1 VTSVLPPARRTRP
14 PNRREL
20 ILAAATELFAAR
32 GYEYA
37 GMSEIAEQVAVQP
50 SALYRHFAG
59 KEQLLAEILSQG
71 VASLL
76 AAVSAADLT
85 GTGEP
90 GGPAGLAEL
99 AGFVIDNRQVTALA
113 GREVPH
119 LGEAA
124 RAALRSELAQVGRL
138 LAGKIGALRPGLRPP
153 EREFIAWSALA
164 VLQSPSFY
172 RTELP
177 RAEFCAEI
185 ARLAGRVIAARLPAE
200 FTGEQTERGRAGL
213 LPHSRREALL
223 AQAIALFAERT
234 YAGVGI
240 EDVAAS
246 LGIAGP
252 SVYNHFRSKSEIL
265 VTALGRGSACLSM
278 QVADTLATADGPEP
292 ALRALIGSYASF
304 AAGHPALIDLMIS
317 EIRSLPERD
326 REVALTAQRDY
337 VAELAR
343 LLCQVDPERSPSTA
357 RVQVHAALMIANDV
371 ARTPHLRDQAGS
383 AQAVA
388 SLGTQMLALRPAL
401 GDGVRRC
408 RGRLRPSAL
417 RAARA

>member
-76 AAVSAADLT
+76 AAISATDP
-85 GTGEP
+85 GEP
-90 GGPAGLAEL
+90 DGLAGL
-99 AGFVIDNRQVTALA
+99 AGFVIDNRHVTALI

-124 RAALRSELAQVGRL
+124 RAALRAELAQVGGL
-138 LAGKIGALRPGLRPP
+138 LAGKIGTLRPELRPP

-185 ARLAGRVIAARLPAE
+185 ARLAGRVIAARPPAE
-200 FTGEQTERGRAGL
+200 FTGERIERGRAGL

-292 ALRALIGSYASF
+292 ALRALIGSYAGF
-304 AAGHPALIDLMIS
+304 AVGHPALIDLMIS
-317 EIRSLPERD
+317 EVRSLPEGD

-343 LLCQVDPERSPSTA
+343 LLCQVDAERSPAIA

-371 ARTPHLRDQAGS
+371 ARTSYLRDQAGS

-388 SLGTQMLALRPAL
+388 SLCVQMLALHQ
-401 GDGVRRC
+401 
-408 RGRLRPSAL
+408 PSG
-417 RAARA
+417 

>member
-1 VTSVLPPARRTRP
+1 MTSVLPPARRTRP

-85 GTGEP
+85 GPGDP
-90 GGPAGLAEL
+90 GGLAGL
-99 AGFVIDNRQVTALA
+99 AGFVIDNRHVTALA

-138 LAGKIGALRPGLRPP
+138 LATKIGALRPELRPP

-200 FTGEQTERGRAGL
+200 FTGERPGLDGTGRARAGL

-265 VTALGRGSACLSM
+265 ATALGRGSACLSM

-292 ALRALIGSYASF
+292 ALRTLIGSYAGF
-304 AAGHPALIDLMIS
+304 AVGHPALIDLMIS
-317 EIRSLPERD
+317 EVRSLPERD
-326 REVALTAQRDY
+326 REAALTAQRDY

-343 LLCQVDPERSPSTA
+343 LLGQVDAERSPATA

-371 ARTPHLRDQAGS
+371 ARTPHLRDQTGS

-388 SLGTQMLALRPAL
+388 SLCVQMLALSNLDA
-401 GDGVRRC
+401 
-408 RGRLRPSAL
+408 
-417 RAARA
+417 

>member
-85 GTGEP
+85 GTGDP
-90 GGPAGLAEL
+90 GGLAGL
-99 AGFVIDNRQVTALA
+99 AGFVIDNRHVTALV
-113 GREVPH
+113 GCEVPH

-138 LAGKIGALRPGLRPP
+138 LAAKIGALRPELRPP

-185 ARLAGRVIAARLPAE
+185 ARLTGRVIAARLPAE
-200 FTGEQTERGRAGL
+200 FTGERAERGRAGL

-252 SVYNHFRSKSEIL
+252 SVYNHFRSKAEIL
-265 VTALGRGSACLSM
+265 ATALGRGSACLSM

-292 ALRALIGSYASF
+292 ALRALIGSYAGF
-304 AAGHPALIDLMIS
+304 AVDHPALIDLMIS
-317 EIRSLPERD
+317 EVRSLPERD
-326 REVALTAQRDY
+326 RETALTAQRDY

-343 LLCQVDPERSPSTA
+343 LLCQVDRERSPATA

-388 SLGTQMLALRPAL
+388 SLCAQMLAL
-401 GDGVRRC
+401 GE
-408 RGRLRPSAL
+408 S
-417 RAARA
+417 RA

>member
-59 KEQLLAEILSQG
+59 KEQLLTEILSQG
-71 VASLL
+71 AASLL

-85 GTGEP
+85 GTGGAGEP
-90 GGPAGLAEL
+90 GGLAEL
-99 AGFVIDNRQVTALA
+99 AGFVIDNRHVTALM

-124 RAALRSELAQVGRL
+124 RAALRSELARVGRR
-138 LAGKIGALRPGLRPP
+138 LAAKIGALRPELREP
-153 EREFIAWSALA
+153 EREFVAWSALA

-172 RTELP
+172 RTGLP

-200 FTGEQTERGRAGL
+200 FTGERTGRGRAGL

-292 ALRALIGSYASF
+292 ALRALIGAYAGF

-317 EIRSLPERD
+317 EIRSLPESD
-326 REVALTAQRDY
+326 REAALTAQRDY

-343 LLCQVDPERSPSTA
+343 LLCQVDPERPAAVA

-388 SLGTQMLALRPAL
+388 SLCAQMLAL
-401 GDGVRRC
+401 DE
-408 RGRLRPSAL
+408 PSG
-417 RAARA
+417 

>member
-71 VASLL
+71 AASLL

-85 GTGEP
+85 GTG
-90 GGPAGLAEL
+90 GLAAL
-99 AGFVIDNRQVTALA
+99 AGFVIDNRQVTALM

-138 LAGKIGALRPGLRPP
+138 LAAKIGALRPALREP
-153 EREFIAWSALA
+153 EREFVAWSALA

-177 RAEFCAEI
+177 RTEFCAEI

-200 FTGEQTERGRAGL
+200 FTGERTGRGRPGL

-265 VTALGRGSACLSM
+265 VTALSRGSACLSM
-278 QVADTLATADGPEP
+278 QVADTLAASDGPEP
-292 ALRALIGSYASF
+292 ALRALIGAYAGF

-326 REVALTAQRDY
+326 REAALTAQRDY

-343 LLCQVDPERSPSTA
+343 LLCEVDPERPAAVA

-388 SLGTQMLALRPAL
+388 SLCAQMLGL
-401 GDGVRRC
+401 GNPG
-408 RGRLRPSAL
+408 A
-417 RAARA
+417 